1 MLKDASQDPAGLA
14 RALGSAEFHQVI
26 GRWEPAG
33 TWKSTKLQMLILLP
47 FSNLTFLAG
56 IPETLAGESM
66 PAKSHHTW
74 SLVV

>member
-33 TWKSTKLQMLILLP
+33 SCWNLEINQASDVVSTSFFKSY
-47 FSNLTFLAG
+47 FFG
-56 IPETLAGESM
+56 W
-66 PAKSHHTW
+66 HT
-74 SLVV
+74 